1 MVHTI
6 VLRSHA
12 PRSKLKS
19 KIHLPRARVPIQLEP
34 NPSDRTYKK
43 AIFLENLKNTAQ
55 RYRLFKEP
63 SLQAIA
69 RIESSLLS
77 GARKYFEE
85 NLFVEVT
92 VPHVT
97 RATGACEN
105 VATMFE
111 VDFFGEKRYLAQTG
125 QLYLEVM
132 TPYLERV
139 WAAGPSFRAEEKV
152 DERHLVEFTL
162 LEIEF
167 RGNFNQLLEHVEG
180 TLVSM
185 VSEVLAKRSEDLAIL
200 GVDAERLQNVR
211 RPFKRLTY
219 TEAVE
224 LLEDEGVR
232 WGDDLKSPHEKLLV
246 ECMGS
251 QPLFITHYP
260 KAIKFFNMK
269 ENAVNHELVDS
280 ADLILPYSGEAVGA
294 AEREYEYDRLVNRLL
309 ESSMFRLLKERGG
322 GLEDFAWYLNFYNEF
337 GGHPHSG
344 CGIGLGRVM
353 QFVLGVDD
361 IRGSTVWP
369 VNREAEA

>member
-6 VLRSHA
+6 VLRTHT

-19 KIHLPRARVPIQLEP
+19 KIQLLRARVHIQLEP
-34 NPSDRTYKK
+34 NPSGRTYKK
-43 AIFLENLKNTAQ
+43 TIFLENLKNTAE

-69 RIESSLLS
+69 RIEASLLS

-111 VDFFGEKRYLAQTG
+111 VDFFGQKRYLAQTG

-132 TPYLERV
+132 TPYLEKV
-139 WAAGPSFRAEEKV
+139 WAAGPSFRAEDKV
-152 DERHLVEFTL
+152 DDRHLVEFTL

-167 RGNFNQLLEHVEG
+167 RGNFEQLLEHVEG

-185 VSEVLAKRSEDLAIL
+185 VSEVLAKRSEGLAVL

-211 RPFKRLTY
+211 RPFKRITY
-219 TEAVE
+219 KDAVD
-224 LLEDEGVR
+224 LLEGEGVR
-232 WGDDLKSPHEKLLV
+232 WGDDLKSQHEKLLV
-246 ECMGS
+246 EYMGS

-269 ENAVNHELVDS
+269 ENAINRELVDS

-294 AEREYEYDRLVNRLL
+294 AEREYEYDRLVKRLL

-322 GLEDFAWYLNFYNEF
+322 GLEDFAWYLNFYKEF

>member
-1 MVHTI
+1 MLRTHT
-6 VLRSHA
+6 

-19 KIHLPRARVPIQLEP
+19 KIQLLRARVHIQLEP
-34 NPSDRTYKK
+34 NPSGRTYKK
-43 AIFLENLKNTAQ
+43 TIFLENLKNTAE
-55 RYRLFKEP
+55 RYRLFKES

-69 RIESSLLS
+69 RIEASLLS

-152 DERHLVEFTL
+152 DDRHLVEFTL

-167 RGNFNQLLEHVEG
+167 RGNFDQLLEHVEG

-185 VSEVLAKRSEDLAIL
+185 VSEVLAKRSEGLAVL

-211 RPFKRLTY
+211 RPFKRITY
-219 TEAVE
+219 TDAVD
-224 LLEDEGVR
+224 LLEGEGVR
-232 WGDDLKSPHEKLLV
+232 WGDDLKSQHEKLLV
-246 ECMGS
+246 EYMGS

-269 ENAVNHELVDS
+269 ENAINRELVDS

-294 AEREYEYDRLVNRLL
+294 AEREYEYDRLVKRLL

-322 GLEDFAWYLNFYNEF
+322 GLEDFAWYLNFYKEF
-337 GGHPHSG
+337 GGSPHSG

-353 QFVLGVDD
+353 QFVLGIDD

>member
-6 VLRSHA
+6 VLRTHT

-19 KIHLPRARVPIQLEP
+19 KIQLLRARVHIQLEP
-34 NPSDRTYKK
+34 NLSGRTFKK
-43 AIFLENLKNTAQ
+43 TIFLENLKNTAE

-69 RIESSLLS
+69 RIEASLLS

-111 VDFFGEKRYLAQTG
+111 VDFFGQKRYLAQTG

-132 TPYLERV
+132 TPYLEKV
-139 WAAGPSFRAEEKV
+139 WAAGPSFRAEDKV
-152 DERHLVEFTL
+152 DDRHLVEFTL

-167 RGNFNQLLEHVEG
+167 RGNFEQLLEHVEG

-185 VSEVLAKRSEDLAIL
+185 VSEVLAKRSEGLAVL

-211 RPFKRLTY
+211 RPFKRITY
-219 TEAVE
+219 TDAVD
-224 LLEDEGVR
+224 LLEGEGVR
-232 WGDDLKSPHEKLLV
+232 WGDDLKSQHEKLLV
-246 ECMGS
+246 EDMGN

-269 ENAVNHELVDS
+269 ENAINRELVDS

-294 AEREYEYDRLVNRLL
+294 AEREYEYDRLVKRLL

-322 GLEDFAWYLNFYNEF
+322 GLEDFAWYLNFYKEF

>member
-6 VLRSHA
+6 VLRTHT

-19 KIHLPRARVPIQLEP
+19 KIQLLRARVHIQLEP

-43 AIFLENLKNTAQ
+43 AIFLENLKNTAH

-322 GLEDFAWYLNFYNEF
+322 GMEDFAWYLNFYKEF
-337 GGHPHSG
+337 GGYPHSG

-369 VNREAEA
+369 ANREAEA

>member
-6 VLRSHA
+6 VLRNHTS
-12 PRSKLKS
+12 RSKLKS
-19 KIHLPRARVPIQLEP
+19 KIQLPRVRVHIQLEP
-34 NPSDRTYKK
+34 NPSGRTYKK
-43 AIFLENLKNTAQ
+43 AIFLENLKNTAE

-69 RIESSLLS
+69 RIEASLLS

-111 VDFFGEKRYLAQTG
+111 VDFFGQKRYLAQTG

-132 TPYLERV
+132 TPYLEKV
-139 WAAGPSFRAEEKV
+139 WAAGPSFRAEDKV
-152 DERHLVEFTL
+152 DDRHLVEFTL

-167 RGNFNQLLEHVEG
+167 RGNFEQLLEHVEG

-185 VSEVLAKRSEDLAIL
+185 VSEVLAKRSEDLAVL

-211 RPFKRLTY
+211 KPFKRMTY
-219 TEAVE
+219 TDAVE
-224 LLEDEGVR
+224 LLEGEGVR

-246 ECMGS
+246 EYMGS

-260 KAIKFFNMK
+260 KAIKFFNIK
-269 ENAVNHELVDS
+269 ENAINRELVDS

-294 AEREYEYDRLVNRLL
+294 AERVRVRQASETTIGVEHVQAVEGEGRRAGGLRLVPELL
-309 ESSMFRLLKERGG
+309 
-322 GLEDFAWYLNFYNEF
+322 
-337 GGHPHSG
+337 
-344 CGIGLGRVM
+344 
-353 QFVLGVDD
+353 Q
-361 IRGSTVWP
+361 
-369 VNREAEA
+369 

>member
-6 VLRSHA
+6 VLRSYA

-19 KIHLPRARVPIQLEP
+19 KIHLPRGRVPIQLEP

-92 VPHVT
+92 VHQVT

-132 TPYLERV
+132 TPYLER
-139 WAAGPSFRAEEKV
+139 
-152 DERHLVEFTL
+152 
-162 LEIEF
+162 
-167 RGNFNQLLEHVEG
+167 
-180 TLVSM
+180 
-185 VSEVLAKRSEDLAIL
+185 
-200 GVDAERLQNVR
+200 
-211 RPFKRLTY
+211 
-219 TEAVE
+219 
-224 LLEDEGVR
+224 
-232 WGDDLKSPHEKLLV
+232 
-246 ECMGS
+246 
-251 QPLFITHYP
+251 
-260 KAIKFFNMK
+260 
-269 ENAVNHELVDS
+269 
-280 ADLILPYSGEAVGA
+280 
-294 AEREYEYDRLVNRLL
+294 
-309 ESSMFRLLKERGG
+309 
-322 GLEDFAWYLNFYNEF
+322 
-337 GGHPHSG
+337 
-344 CGIGLGRVM
+344 
-353 QFVLGVDD
+353 
-361 IRGSTVWP
+361 
-369 VNREAEA
+369 

>member
-1 MVHTI
+1 MLRTHT
-6 VLRSHA
+6 S
-12 PRSKLKS
+12 RSKPKS
-19 KIHLPRARVPIQLEP
+19 KIQLPRARVHIQLEP
-34 NPSDRTYKK
+34 NPSGRTYKK
-43 AIFLENLKNTAQ
+43 TIFLENLKNTAE

-69 RIESSLLS
+69 RIEASLLS

-111 VDFFGEKRYLAQTG
+111 VDFFGQKRYLAQTG

-132 TPYLERV
+132 TPYLEKV
-139 WAAGPSFRAEEKV
+139 WAAGPSFRAEDKV
-152 DERHLVEFTL
+152 DDRHLVEFTL

-167 RGNFNQLLEHVEG
+167 RGNFEQLLEHVEG

-185 VSEVLAKRSEDLAIL
+185 VSEVLAKRSEDLAVL

-211 RPFKRLTY
+211 RPFKRITY
-219 TEAVE
+219 TDAVE
-224 LLEDEGVR
+224 LLEGEGVR
-232 WGDDLKSPHEKLLV
+232 WGDDLKSQHEKLLV
-246 ECMGS
+246 EYMGS

-269 ENAVNHELVDS
+269 ENAVNPELVDS

-294 AEREYEYDRLVNRLL
+294 AEREYEYDRLVKRLL
-309 ESSMFRLLKERGG
+309 QSSMFRLLKERGG
-322 GLEDFAWYLNFYNEF
+322 GLEDFAWYLNFYKEF

>member
-1 MVHTI
+1 MICAI
-6 VLRSHA
+6 VLN
-12 PRSKLKS
+12 PKLLPTKLKW
-19 KIHLPRARVPIQLEP
+19 KILFPRARVHIQLGS
-34 NPSDRTYKK
+34 NPSGRTSDK
-43 AIFLENLKNTAQ
+43 AIFLESLKNTAQ

-69 RIESSLLS
+69 RIEASLLS

-167 RGNFNQLLEHVEG
+167 RGNFEKLLEHVEG

-185 VSEVLAKRSEDLAIL
+185 VSEVLAKRSEDLAVL

-211 RPFKRLTY
+211 GPFKRITY
-219 TEAVE
+219 TDAVE
-224 LLEDEGVR
+224 LLEGEGVR

-246 ECMGS
+246 EYMGS

-269 ENAVNHELVDS
+269 ENAINHELVDS

-294 AEREYEYDRLVNRLL
+294 AEREYEYDRLVKRLL

-322 GLEDFAWYLNFYNEF
+322 GMEDFAWYLNFYKEF
-337 GGHPHSG
+337 GGYPHSG